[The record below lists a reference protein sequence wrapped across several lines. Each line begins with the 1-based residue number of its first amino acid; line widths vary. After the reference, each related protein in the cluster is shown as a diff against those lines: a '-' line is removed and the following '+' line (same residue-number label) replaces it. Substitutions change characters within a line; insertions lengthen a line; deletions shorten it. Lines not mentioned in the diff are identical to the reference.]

1 MVKIIVQQTFR
12 TFKEFSTNV
21 YKNIM
26 SLGVEIKAER
36 TDIAADQYFKHSLKG
51 GTQKD
56 RRTGSQFVFNDET
69 KFPNDF
75 IDSFS
80 KNSKNKDNLN
90 KNLAQRF
97 LILHESDV
105 ILILVVISSDSMLSN
120 AVLHEPLFLPA
131 HLRKLTNVSY
141 AMLSILLIKDTNIF
155 KYVRQTQML

>member
-56 RRTGSQFVFNDET
+56 RRTGSQFVFNNET

-120 AVLHEPLFLPA
+120 AVLHEPLFLPV

>member
-56 RRTGSQFVFNDET
+56 RKLEASSHSMTRQ
-69 KFPNDF
+69 
-75 IDSFS
+75 
-80 KNSKNKDNLN
+80 NSLM
-90 KNLAQRF
+90 
-97 LILHESDV
+97 
-105 ILILVVISSDSMLSN
+105 IS
-120 AVLHEPLFLPA
+120 
-131 HLRKLTNVSY
+131 
-141 AMLSILLIKDTNIF
+141 
-155 KYVRQTQML
+155 